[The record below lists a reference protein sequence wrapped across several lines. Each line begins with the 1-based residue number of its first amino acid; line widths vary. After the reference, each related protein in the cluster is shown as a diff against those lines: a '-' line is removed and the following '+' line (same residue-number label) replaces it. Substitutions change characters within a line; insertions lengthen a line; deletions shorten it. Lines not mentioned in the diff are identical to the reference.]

1 MLTFQTENCK
11 KSVIASFKSYKTKTA
26 MHKKKN
32 LTSPKNFETLRSV
45 KGNYEPWN
53 YG

>member
-26 MHKKKN
+26 MHKKK
-32 LTSPKNFETLRSV
+32 SNFTKKFRDPQKCE
-45 KGNYEPWN
+45 G
-53 YG
+53 